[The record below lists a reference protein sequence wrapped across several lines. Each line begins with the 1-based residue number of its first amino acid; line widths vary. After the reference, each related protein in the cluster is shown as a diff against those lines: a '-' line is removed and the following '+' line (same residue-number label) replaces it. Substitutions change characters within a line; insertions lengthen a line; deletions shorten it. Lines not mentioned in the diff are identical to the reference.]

1 MQVEDK
7 RCACEIDDTSPE
19 VRAGL
24 CGAVGD
30 YMALNEPLLRD
41 AADALGASLR
51 PEATTMGPGAPG
63 AVALGQ
69 DAGQAV
75 VGSGKAMGQARG
87 CERGGATTWASK
99 TGIGSGVRVVVVAGN
114 LGCADGYVEEE
125 TTEGWGHVRSGG
137 GLVLHLQ
144 GMGIE
149 ARLLSVKTKGRS
161 LAAASP
167 PSEAPQGDFTCAD
180 SRAAASGLK
189 AAAWSTAH
197 AAVLTEV
204 AQSRAS
210 VVHVACP
217 ATPAGLLLQWV
228 RSPLVVSEADALAVL
243 SEVAPAPAAI
253 PAGLLGTEDGSAPC
267 FNTPP
272 SPPPPAAQSA
282 AARRE
287 VGAGGGRAEGG
298 TAHCPSAHQDR
309 GRAEQGSGAGRL
321 LAQLRR
327 ERELEVSACERWR
340 LVSEQTLVLAGDAC
354 TTLFLEKWVAAPA
367 LAWDA
372 LVARNLLLPDAG
384 GQRTRGSGQ
393 AAEDTCAQRSPEAL
407 PESRGA
413 TGSEALP
420 RDGAAG
426 RVRRV
431 SVLHGRVVVL
441 EHARCAHMV
450 AQRLVSPHLGGAAA
464 CVVFARWSDCGS
476 QSCGRQRE
484 SESDGQ
490 PADAPAA
497 GALPG
502 AGTGASDLDTGPTEA
517 ARRRALSRFY
527 AVLGEGKSASMAV
540 AEVNAAASRRD
551 GQGVRL
557 VCYESGE

>member
-7 RCACEIDDTSPE
+7 RCACEIDDISPE

-41 AADALGASLR
+41 AADALRSSLQL
-51 PEATTMGPGAPG
+51 EAAMDPGAAG
-63 AVALGQ
+63 VVALGQ

-75 VGSGKAMGQARG
+75 VGSGRAMWQARG
-87 CERGGATTWASK
+87 CERGGGRTWGSK
-99 TGIGSGVRVVVVAGN
+99 RGIGSAVRVVVVAGN

-125 TTEGWGHVRSGG
+125 TTQGWGHVRSGG
-137 GLVLHLQ
+137 GLVLLLQ

-149 ARLLSVKTKGRS
+149 ARLLSVETKR
-161 LAAASP
+161 LDAAAP
-167 PSEAPQGDFTCAD
+167 PSEAPQGRFTCAH
-180 SRAAASGLK
+180 SPASGLK
-189 AAAWSTAH
+189 AAEWSTEH

-204 AQSRAS
+204 EQSRAS

-228 RSPLVVSEADALAVL
+228 RSPLVVSEADALALL
-243 SEVAPAPAAI
+243 SEVAPAPADLIGA
-253 PAGLLGTEDGSAPC
+253 EEGSTQR

-272 SPPPPAAQSA
+272 SPPVAALSA
-282 AARRE
+282 AARRA
-287 VGAGGGRAEGG
+287 VGAGWGGGEGG
-298 TAHCPSAHQDR
+298 TAHCPSARPHR
-309 GRAEQGSGAGRL
+309 GRAEPGSGAGRL

-340 LVSEQTLVLAGDAC
+340 LVSEQTLVLAGGAC

-367 LAWDA
+367 LAWDDI
-372 LVARNLLLPDAG
+372 VARDLLMPDAA
-384 GQRTRGSGQ
+384 GQ

-407 PESRGA
+407 PESRGGA
-413 TGSEALP
+413 GGEALP

-441 EHARCAHMV
+441 EHTRCAQMV

-464 CVVFARWSDCGS
+464 CVVFARWSDGGS
-476 QSCGRQRE
+476 QSCRRQSVSESGRQ
-484 SESDGQ
+484 S
-490 PADAPAA
+490 ADALAA
-497 GALPG
+497 GGLAG
-502 AGTGASDLDTGPTEA
+502 AGTAASDLESGPTEA

-540 AEVNAAASRRD
+540 AEVNAAESRRD
-551 GQGVRL
+551 GRGVRL

>member
-7 RCACEIDDTSPE
+7 RCACEIDDISPE

-41 AADALGASLR
+41 AADALGASLHT
-51 PEATTMGPGAPG
+51 EAPMGPRAPG
-63 AVALGQ
+63 AVALGE

-114 LGCADGYVEEE
+114 LGCADGYVVEE
-125 TTEGWGHVRSGG
+125 TTEGWDVRSGG

-228 RSPLVVSEADALAVL
+228 RSPLVVSEADALALL
-243 SEVAPAPAAI
+243 SEVSPAPAVI
-253 PAGLLGTEDGSAPC
+253 PAGLIGTDDGSAPC

-287 VGAGGGRAEGG
+287 VGAGEGRAEGG
-298 TAHCPSAHQDR
+298 MAHCPSAHQRR
-309 GRAEQGSGAGRL
+309 GRAEQGSAAGRL

-367 LAWDA
+367 LAWEA
-372 LVARNLLLPDAG
+372 LGARNLLLPDAA
-384 GQRTRGSGQ
+384 GQ

-413 TGSEALP
+413 TGSKALP

-441 EHARCAHMV
+441 EHARCAQTV

-476 QSCGRQRE
+476 QSCRRQRE
-484 SESDGQ
+484 SESDRQ